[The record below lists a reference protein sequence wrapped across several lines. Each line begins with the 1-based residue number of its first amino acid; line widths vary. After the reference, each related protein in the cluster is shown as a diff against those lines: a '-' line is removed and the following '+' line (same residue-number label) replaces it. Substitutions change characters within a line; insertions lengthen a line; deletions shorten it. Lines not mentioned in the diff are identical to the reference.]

1 MSDTAPVSSKELL
14 DIQTTINE
22 IQEANNL
29 LYLFAT
35 TECTLT
41 LKSVCDMIRTHN

>member
-14 DIQTTINE
+14 DLQTTINE
-22 IQEANNL
+22 IKEANL

-41 LKSVCDMIRTHN
+41 LKDVCDMIRTHS